1 MLTRIYTSHT
11 LPLVPKT
18 QVQSPIQHLRNGTAS
33 VHRVIIG
40 IKLNLREFILKSGA
54 S

>member
-1 MLTRIYTSHT
+1 MLTRIHTSQT

-40 IKLNLREFILKSGA
+40 IKLSLREFILKSGA